1 MRWLFPFALLHS
13 FRLLAF
19 NSYDYN
25 FLFLGSW
32 PLRGNGLLS
41 SVIICRWTVVCSA
54 RWNELSEQTRLHS
67 RRSSAVVRE
76 LCHLSVGSSRK
87 IFVFF
92 FQMNVIVLPVNSE
105 RRRRTVK
112 CGWMACSG
120 MVSHSPLTIALLEQF
135 HFMNEH
141 ARNAEGY
148 RKAVWSWARQRDKV
162 ARKLSDRCNRIRRL
176 NASVQFRPESFS
188 DFIRHRFGDFAA
200 S

>member
-1 MRWLFPFALLHS
+1 MAIAWKRALVFGYYLQV
-13 FRLLAF
+13 
-19 NSYDYN
+19 NSCVQCTLKWIVRAN
-25 FLFLGSW
+25 TIAQPSL
-32 PLRGNGLLS
+32 
-41 SVIICRWTVVCSA
+41 VC
-54 RWNELSEQTRLHS
+54 
-67 RRSSAVVRE
+67 RRSRAVSFICWFKPE
-76 LCHLSVGSSRK
+76 DFC
-87 IFVFF
+87 FF